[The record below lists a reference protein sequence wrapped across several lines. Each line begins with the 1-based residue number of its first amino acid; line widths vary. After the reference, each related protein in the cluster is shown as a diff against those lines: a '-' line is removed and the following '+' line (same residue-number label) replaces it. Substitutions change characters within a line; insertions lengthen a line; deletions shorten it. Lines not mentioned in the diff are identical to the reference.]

1 MVPLPA
7 TVTWKLIS
15 LFGLS
20 QGNKFIWMESLKW
33 IEGWIR
39 KGAGWSVSE
48 EKKTMLR
55 QQKSQR
61 ACQVSVWEIN
71 RSSAVW
77 ALLLLLRKV
86 TGMSHCRYKIL
97 EINKT
102 HLLIVLPQKQMDF
115 GKESIRGGTGLDRSR
130 QDPTAVS
137 DKTHSSI
144 ISHPIG
150 VHIGSISSQ
159 DLILFYI
166 YLCFSCGHITQKQ
179 TKKKEIK

>member
-1 MVPLPA
+1 
-7 TVTWKLIS
+7 
-15 LFGLS
+15 
-20 QGNKFIWMESLKW
+20 MESLKW
-33 IEGWIR
+33 IEGWFR

-61 ACQVSVWEIN
+61 VGQVIVWEIN

-102 HLLIVLPQKQMDF
+102 HRLIVLPQKQMDF

-159 DLILFYI
+159 DLILFYA
-166 YLCFSCGHITQKQ
+166 FHVDTSPKNKQ
-179 TKKKEIK
+179 KKKK